1 MKTNDLHNGV
11 AIAVARSSPPPEEV
25 VRLFRVRLYPAN
37 TPDLESIPRPTIV
50 FGAMPCERFASAVAA
65 DPNLAYVLVG
75 DDQSGLGGREEWVD
89 AVVPEPEHHHEIVA
103 VGTEALLRKSEQH
116 VPHCIVSDSMFAW
129 RGHTADISELEAKI
143 IRRLA
148 NARGAVVDK
157 QALAYEIWGNYFCDP
172 GRAVDTHVYRIRKRI
187 SHIEGVELVT
197 ERQRGFRLLLK

>member
-11 AIAVARSSPPPEEV
+11 AIAVSRSSPPPEEV
-25 VRLFRVRLYPAN
+25 AQLFGGRLFPAN

-65 DPNLAYVLVG
+65 DASLAYVLVG
-75 DDQSGLGGREEWVD
+75 EDQSSLEGREEWVSG
-89 AVVPEPEHHHEIVA
+89 VVAEPEHHHDIVA
-103 VGTEALLRKSEQH
+103 VGTEALLRKKAEH
-116 VPHCIVSDSMFAW
+116 TPYPIVSDVMFAW
-129 RGHTADISELEAKI
+129 RGQTADLSELEAKI
-143 IRRLA
+143 VRRLA
-148 NARGAVVDK
+148 NARGGVVDK

-197 ERQRGFRLLLK
+197 ERQRGFRLLLQ

>member
-25 VRLFRVRLYPAN
+25 VQLFRTRLYPAN
-37 TPDLESIPRPTIV
+37 TPDLEAIPRPTIV

-65 DPNLAYVLVG
+65 DPSLAYVLVG
-75 DDQSGLGGREEWVD
+75 ADNAELGGREEWVD
-89 AVVPEPEHHHEIVA
+89 AVVADPEHHHEIVTL
-103 VGTEALLRKSEQH
+103 GTEALLRKKAQH
-116 VPHCIVSDSMFAW
+116 EPHAIVSDSMFAW
-129 RGHTADISELEAKI
+129 RGETADISELEAKI

-187 SHIEGVELVT
+187 SHIEGVEIVT
-197 ERQRGFRLLLK
+197 ERQRGFRLLLR